1 MFIVIDLRQK
11 RIVVLMSIVLIA
23 VLCCVFLYMNRTQPV
38 SAAVNQYKVYLTLDD
53 GPSRNTEKVLNILKE
68 NNIKATFFVVDQ
80 TNDYEI
86 SLYQRIVTEGHS
98 LGLHS
103 YTHDTKKIYASGDN
117 YIEDFE
123 RLRDHIFDET
133 GVSPKISRMVGGS
146 HSRLCPEDVRIQV
159 VDYFTDNGYACYD
172 WDIDP
177 LDSGAQVLPADTIA
191 KNIIK
196 AAEKKQNQDLVI
208 LLHDDG
214 VRKTL
219 PDALNIIIPYFIEHN
234 YVFDTLDADTVLIH
248 SNALVNNFG

>member
-1 MFIVIDLRQK
+1 MFIVVDLRRK
-11 RIVVLMSIVLIA
+11 KIAFLMPLVLISVVLCIYI
-23 VLCCVFLYMNRTQPV
+23 YMNRVQPV
-38 SAAVNQYKVYLTLDD
+38 NAAVNQYKVYLTLDD
-53 GPSRNTEKVLNILKE
+53 GPSANTEKVLDILKE

-80 TNDYEI
+80 TEDYEV
-86 SLYQRIVTEGHS
+86 SLYQRIITEGHS

-103 YTHDTKKIYASGDN
+103 YTHDTKKIYESGDN

-123 RLRDHIFDET
+123 RLRDHIFAET

-146 HSRLCPEDVRIQV
+146 HSKHCPEIVRVQV

-177 LDSGAQVLPADTIA
+177 LDSGAHVLPADTIA
-191 KNIIK
+191 QNIIK
-196 AAEKKQNQDLVI
+196 AAEKKPNQDLVI

-219 PDALNIIIPYFIEHN
+219 PDALKIIIPYFNERN
-234 YVFDTLDADTVLIH
+234 FVFDTLDSDTVLYR
-248 SNALVNNFG
+248 SNALVHNS